1 LSVPESRAESAVAAR
16 LRLGACAVAVL
27 LFALVVRWIVVAP
40 STLRVVVGAALA
52 LPLALGLPFL
62 YAGRRRSYAW
72 MTLGLA
78 PSLVLGLTE
87 VVANPAMR
95 SWAALMLFDVI
106 AAFALLVAY
115 LRATRASSLPSRTAP

>member
-1 LSVPESRAESAVAAR
+1 LNVPESRPESAVADR
-16 LRLGACAVAVL
+16 LRLGVCAVAVL

-40 STLRVVVGAALA
+40 SPPRVVVGAALA
-52 LPLALGLPFL
+52 LPLALGIPFL
-62 YAGRRRSYAW
+62 YAGRRRAYAW

-87 VVANPAMR
+87 VVANPVMR
-95 SWAALMLFDVI
+95 SWAALVLFAVI

-115 LRATRASSLPSRTAP
+115 LRATRSSSRPSQTAP

>member
-1 LSVPESRAESAVAAR
+1 LNVPESRRESAVAAR
-16 LRLGACAVAVL
+16 LRLGACAVVVL
-27 LFALVVRWIVVAP
+27 LFALVVRWIVLAP
-40 STLRVVVGAALA
+40 STPRVVVGAALA
-52 LPLALGLPFL
+52 LPLAVGIPFL

-72 MTLGLA
+72 MTLALA

-95 SWAALMLFDVI
+95 SWAAFMLFDVI

-115 LRATRASSLPSRTAP
+115 LRATRSSSQPSQTAP